1 MWKLMGVAILTGS
14 GLWLGLQAAGQL
26 ARRVRAIES
35 WQCALLLLEGEMSFR
50 LPDLP
55 QLLEEVGR
63 RAPDPAGMALS
74 AAAQGFAKLGE
85 VPFSEIWAGALA
97 ERRAA
102 LEGEELEL
110 LYRLGTIL
118 GRCGWEEQRAAAE
131 RTRLAL
137 ERGAARLR
145 EELNR
150 KGRAYGVTGLSLG
163 AFLSILLL

>member
-63 RAPDPAGMALS
+63 GAKKRAGRT
-74 AAAQGFAKLGE
+74 
-85 VPFSEIWAGALA
+85 W
-97 ERRAA
+97 
-102 LEGEELEL
+102 
-110 LYRLGTIL
+110 YYL
-118 GRCGWEEQRAAAE
+118 GRYLYVPCAVILCAV
-131 RTRLAL
+131 AL
-137 ERGAARLR
+137 IL
-145 EELNR
+145 
-150 KGRAYGVTGLSLG
+150 KV
-163 AFLSILLL
+163 AF